1 MARTA
6 MIHARIEPDLKSDVE
21 GVFHNLGLTT
31 TEAIKLFFRQ
41 VQMRKGLPFA
51 VAIPEAYY
59 CANQADVSAGLCRNL
74 EVNQETKEALEATDR
89 GEGLAVFETT
99 ESFFAHLDSECEK

>member
-6 MIHARIEPDLKSDVE
+6 MIHARIEPELKSDVE
-21 GVFHNLGLTT
+21 SVFHSLGLTT

-51 VAIPEAYY
+51 VAIPESYY
-59 CANQADVSAGLCRNL
+59 CKNQADVDDGLCRNL

-89 GEGLAVFETT
+89 GEGLTVFETT

>member
-6 MIHARIEPDLKSDVE
+6 MIHARIEPELKSDVE
-21 GVFHNLGLTT
+21 GVFRNLGLTT
-31 TEAIKLFFRQ
+31 TEAIKLFLRQ

-51 VAIPEAYY
+51 VSIPEAYY
-59 CANQADVSAGLCRNL
+59 CENQADVAVGLCSNL

-89 GEGLAVFETT
+89 GEGLTVFETT
-99 ESFFAHLDSECEK
+99 ESFFAHLDSECGK